1 MHGGLIAVAVAPHAP
16 RLGVEER
23 VPDFQRGLIDGL
35 KQMGQ
40 ALRNLHPDLFVVNSA
55 HWVST
60 FNWYATLQDP
70 HKGVCVAD
78 EAPDL
83 MPGTPYERKGD
94 PAFAR
99 AFVEELKGAGL
110 PALPNDSPH
119 YQWDYA
125 SLVPLLY
132 LDPDGEVPVVQIPT
146 VLHGSLEEA
155 VEVGR
160 LLDRVAQNTGRRV
173 IFIASNAL
181 SHALERGPEK
191 WPTPERIELDKRLIG
206 HLERGEV
213 ALLLEWLP
221 TYSREAVA
229 EMGGKVLA
237 VMCGAL
243 SAMHARAGALRGR
256 LYGTYAQSS
265 GSGNASVAVVPA

>member
-1 MHGGLIAVAVAPHAP
+1 MPGGLIAVAVAPHAP
-16 RLGVEER
+16 RLGIEER
-23 VPDFQRGLIDGL
+23 VPPFQTGLIDGL

-40 ALRNLHPDLFVVNSA
+40 ALRDLRPDLFVVNSA

-60 FNWYATLQDP
+60 FNWYATLQNP
-70 HKGVCVAD
+70 HQGICVAH

-99 AFVEELKGAGL
+99 AFVEELKAAGM
-110 PALPNDSPH
+110 PALPNESPH
-119 YQWDYA
+119 FQWDYA
-125 SLVPLLY
+125 ALVPLLY

-146 VLHGSLEEA
+146 VLHGALDEA
-155 VEVGR
+155 VAVGR
-160 LLDRVAQNTGRRV
+160 LLDRVAQGTGRRV
-173 IFIASNAL
+173 CFLASTAL

-191 WPTPERIELDKRLIG
+191 WPTPERIELDRQLIG

-213 ALLLEWLP
+213 ARLLEWLP
-221 TYSREAVA
+221 TYCRAAVA

-237 VMCGAL
+237 VLCGAL
-243 SAMHARAGALRGR
+243 AALHARAGALRGR
-256 LYGTYAQSS
+256 LYGAYAQSS
-265 GSGNASVAVVPA
+265 GSGNASVAVVPT

>member
-16 RLGVEER
+16 RLGIEER
-23 VPDFQRGLIDGL
+23 VPHFQRGLIDGM

-40 ALRNLHPDLFVVNSA
+40 ALRSLHPDLLVVNSA

-99 AFVEELKGAGL
+99 AFLEELKGAGL
-110 PALPNDSPH
+110 PALANDSPH

-132 LDPDGEVPVVQIPT
+132 LDPDGEVPVVQVPT
-146 VLHGSLEEA
+146 VLRGSLEEA

-160 LLDRVAQNTGRRV
+160 LLDRVAQGTDRRV
-173 IFIASNAL
+173 IFIASTAL
-181 SHALERGPEK
+181 SHALERGSEK
-191 WPTPERIELDKRLIG
+191 WPTPERIDLDKRLIG

-213 ALLLEWLP
+213 TLLLEWLP

-237 VMCGAL
+237 VMGGAL
-243 SAMHARAGALRGR
+243 AALHTRIGALRGR
-256 LYGTYAQSS
+256 TYGAYAQSS

>member
-1 MHGGLIAVAVAPHAP
+1 MQGGLIAVAVAPHAP

-23 VPDFQRGLIDGL
+23 VPAFQRGLIDGL

-40 ALRNLHPDLFVVNSA
+40 ALRTLRPGLFVVNSA

-60 FNWYATLQDP
+60 FNWYATAQNS
-70 HKGVCVAD
+70 HRGVCVAD

-83 MPGTPYERKGD
+83 MPGTPYERQGD

-99 AFVEELKGAGL
+99 AFVEELKRASI

-119 YQWDYA
+119 SQWDYA

-132 LDPDGEVPVVQIPT
+132 LDPDGEVPVVQIST

-155 VEVGR
+155 VAVGR
-160 LLDRVAQNTGRRV
+160 LLDRVAQGTGRRV
-173 IFIASNAL
+173 VFIASNAL

-191 WPTPERIELDKRLIG
+191 WPTPERIEMDKLLIG
-206 HLERGEV
+206 RLERGEV
-213 ALLLEWLP
+213 APLLEWLP

-229 EMGGKVLA
+229 EMGGRVLA

-243 SAMHARAGALRGR
+243 DALHARAGPLRGR
-256 LYGTYAQSS
+256 LYGSYAQSS
-265 GSGNASVAVVPA
+265 GSGNASVAVVPS

>member
-23 VPDFQRGLIDGL
+23 VPAFQRGLLDGM

-40 ALRNLHPDLFVVNSA
+40 ALRGLGPDLFVVNSA

-70 HKGVCVAD
+70 HRGVCVAE

-99 AFVEELKGAGL
+99 AFVGGLAGAGL

-146 VLHGSLEEA
+146 VAHASLEEA
-155 VEVGR
+155 VQVGR
-160 LLDRVAQNTGRRV
+160 LLDRVAQGTGRRA
-173 IFIASNAL
+173 IFIASSAL
-181 SHALERGPEK
+181 SHALERGPQK
-191 WPTPERIELDKRLIG
+191 WPTPERVELDKRLIG

-213 ALLLEWLP
+213 APLLEWLP

-229 EMGGKVLA
+229 EMGGRVLA
-237 VMCGAL
+237 VMFGAL
-243 SAMHARAGALRGR
+243 AALHARVGELRGR
-256 LYGTYAQSS
+256 LYGAYAQSS

>member
-1 MHGGLIAVAVAPHAP
+1 MHDGLIAVAVAPHAP

-23 VPDFQRGLIDGL
+23 APAFQRGLIDGL

-40 ALRNLHPDLFVVNSA
+40 ALRSLGPDLFVVNSA

-60 FNWYATLQDP
+60 FNWYATVQDP

-99 AFVEELKGAGL
+99 AFVEELKGAGI

-119 YQWDYA
+119 YGWDYA

-146 VLHGSLEEA
+146 VLHGSLDEA

-160 LLDRVAQNTGRRV
+160 LLDRVAQGTGRRV

-191 WPTPERIELDKRLIG
+191 WPTPERVELDQRLIG

-213 ALLLEWLP
+213 ARLLEWLP
-221 TYSREAVA
+221 GYSREAVA
-229 EMGGKVLA
+229 ELGG
-237 VMCGAL
+237 
-243 SAMHARAGALRGR
+243 
-256 LYGTYAQSS
+256 
-265 GSGNASVAVVPA
+265 

>member
-1 MHGGLIAVAVAPHAP
+1 MPGGLIAVAVAPHAP

-23 VPDFQRGLIDGL
+23 VPGFQTGLIDGL

-40 ALRNLHPDLFVVNSA
+40 VLRNLRPDLLVVNSA

-60 FNWYATLQDP
+60 FNWYATVQDP
-70 HKGVCVAD
+70 HSGVCIAD

-94 PAFAR
+94 PAFAL
-99 AFVEELKGAGL
+99 ALVEELRAAGI

-119 YQWDYA
+119 FQWDYA
-125 SLVPLLY
+125 ALVPLLY
-132 LDPDGEVPVVQIPT
+132 LDPDAEVPVVQIPT
-146 VLHGSLEEA
+146 VHQGSLDEA
-155 VEVGR
+155 VAVGR
-160 LLDRVAQNTGRRV
+160 MLDQVAQRTGRRACV
-173 IFIASNAL
+173 IASTAL

-191 WPTPERIELDKRLIG
+191 WPTPERIALDKQLIG
-206 HLERGEV
+206 HLEGGEV
-213 ALLLEWLP
+213 ARLLEWLP

-229 EMGGKVLA
+229 EMGGRVLA

-243 SAMHARAGALRGR
+243 AALHARAGALRGR
-256 LYGTYAQSS
+256 LYGAYAQSS

>member
-1 MHGGLIAVAVAPHAP
+1 MQGGLIAVAIAPHAP
-16 RLGVEER
+16 RLGIETR
-23 VPDFQRGLIDGL
+23 VPAFQTGLIDGL

-40 ALRNLHPDLFVVNSA
+40 ALRDLRPDLFVVNSA

-70 HKGVCVAD
+70 HRGVCVAH

-83 MPGTPYERKGD
+83 MPGTSYERKGD
-94 PAFAR
+94 PQFAR
-99 AFVEELKGAGL
+99 AFVEELKAAGI

-119 YQWDYA
+119 FQWDYA
-125 SLVPLLY
+125 ALVPMLY
-132 LDPDGEVPVVQIPT
+132 LDPGAEVPVVQIPT
-146 VLHGSLEEA
+146 VHEGSLDEA
-155 VEVGR
+155 SQVGR
-160 LLDRVAQNTGRRV
+160 LLDRAARGTGRRV
-173 IFIASNAL
+173 CVIASTAL

-213 ALLLEWLP
+213 ARLLEWLP
-221 TYSREAVA
+221 TYCREAVA
-229 EMGGKVLA
+229 EMGGRVLA
-237 VMCGAL
+237 LMGGAL
-243 SAMHARAGALRGR
+243 AALHARAGALRGR

>member
-1 MHGGLIAVAVAPHAP
+1 MPGGLIAVAVAPHAP

-23 VPDFQRGLIDGL
+23 VTAFQIGLIDGL

-40 ALRNLHPDLFVVNSA
+40 ALRGLRPDLFVVNSA

-60 FNWYATLQDP
+60 FNWYATVQDP
-70 HKGVCVAD
+70 HRGICIAD

-99 AFVEELKGAGL
+99 AFVEELRATGI

-119 YQWDYA
+119 YKWDYA
-125 SLVPLLY
+125 ALVPLLY
-132 LDPDGEVPVVQIPT
+132 LDPDAEVPVVQIPT
-146 VLHGSLEEA
+146 VHQGGLDEA

-160 LLDRVAQNTGRRV
+160 ALDRVAAGTGRRV
-173 IFIASNAL
+173 CVIASTAL
-181 SHALERGPEK
+181 SHALERGPDK
-191 WPTPERIELDKRLIG
+191 WPTPERIALDKQLIG

-213 ALLLEWLP
+213 ACLLEWLP

-229 EMGGKVLA
+229 EMGGRVLA
-237 VMCGAL
+237 LMGGAL
-243 SAMHARAGALRGR
+243 AALHARAGALRGR
-256 LYGTYAQSS
+256 LYGAYAQSS

>member
-1 MHGGLIAVAVAPHAP
+1 MHGGLSAVAIAPHAP

-23 VPDFQRGLIDGL
+23 VPAFQRGLIDGL

-40 ALRNLHPDLFVVNSA
+40 ALRELQPNLFVVNSA
-55 HWVST
+55 HWVAT
-60 FNWYATLQDP
+60 FNWYATVQDP
-70 HKGVCVAD
+70 HQGVCVAD

-83 MPGTPYERKGD
+83 MPGTPYQRKGD
-94 PAFAR
+94 PTFAR
-99 AFVEELKGAGL
+99 AFVEELKGASI

-119 YQWDYA
+119 YTWDYA

-132 LDPDGEVPVVQIPT
+132 LDPDAEVPVVQIST
-146 VLHGSLEEA
+146 VHQGSLDEA
-155 VEVGR
+155 VAVGR
-160 LLDRVAQNTGRRV
+160 LLDRVAQRTGRRV

-191 WPTPERIELDKRLIG
+191 WPTPERLEMDKQWIA

-213 ALLLEWLP
+213 IRLLEWLP
-221 TYSREAVA
+221 AYSRAAVA
-229 EMGGKVLA
+229 EMGGRVLA

-243 SAMHARAGALRGR
+243 DALHTRVGPLRGR
-256 LYGTYAQSS
+256 LYGAYAQSS

>member
-1 MHGGLIAVAVAPHAP
+1 VQGGLIAVAVAPHAP
-16 RLGVEER
+16 RLGIEER
-23 VPDFQRGLIDGL
+23 VPAFQTGLIDGL
-35 KQMGQ
+35 KQMGR
-40 ALRNLHPDLFVVNSA
+40 ALRGLRPDLFVVNSA

-60 FNWYATLQDP
+60 FNWYATVQNP
-70 HKGVCVAD
+70 HRGVCVAD

-99 AFVEELKGAGL
+99 AFVEGLKAAGI
-110 PALPNDSPH
+110 PAVPNDSPH

-125 SLVPLLY
+125 ALVPLLY
-132 LDPDGEVPVVQIPT
+132 LDPDAEVPVVQIPT
-146 VLHGSLEEA
+146 VHRGSLDEA

-160 LLDRVAQNTGRRV
+160 LLDRVARGTGRRV
-173 IFIASNAL
+173 GVIASTAL

-191 WPTPERIELDKRLIG
+191 WPTLERVELDKRLIG

-213 ALLLEWLP
+213 ARLLEWLP
-221 TYSREAVA
+221 AYSREAVA
-229 EMGGKVLA
+229 EAGGRVLA
-237 VMCGAL
+237 VACGAL
-243 SAMHARAGALRGR
+243 AALHARAGALRGC
-256 LYGTYAQSS
+256 LYGAYAQSS

>member
-1 MHGGLIAVAVAPHAP
+1 MPGGLIAVAVAPHAP
-16 RLGVEER
+16 RLGIEER
-23 VPDFQRGLIDGL
+23 VPAFQTGLIDGL

-40 ALRNLHPDLFVVNSA
+40 ALRTLRPDLFVVNSA

-60 FNWYATLQDP
+60 FNWYATVQDP
-70 HKGVCVAD
+70 HRGVCIAD

-83 MPGTPYERKGD
+83 MPGTPYERPGD

-99 AFVEELKGAGL
+99 AFVEELKAAGI

-125 SLVPLLY
+125 ALVPLLY
-132 LDPDGEVPVVQIPT
+132 LDPDAEVSVVQIPT
-146 VLHGSLEEA
+146 VHQGSLDEA

-160 LLDRVAQNTGRRV
+160 LLDRVAQATTRRV
-173 IFIASNAL
+173 ILIASSAL
-181 SHALERGPEK
+181 SHALERGPDK
-191 WPTPERIELDKRLIG
+191 WPTTERIQLDKQMIG

-213 ALLLEWLP
+213 DSLLDWLP

-229 EMGGKVLA
+229 EMGGRVLA
-237 VMCGAL
+237 VMFGAL
-243 SAMHARAGALRGR
+243 SAMRNRVPALRGR
-256 LYGTYAQSS
+256 LYGSYAQSS

>member
-1 MHGGLIAVAVAPHAP
+1 MPGGLIAVAVAPHAP
-16 RLGVEER
+16 RLGIEER
-23 VPDFQRGLIDGL
+23 VPPFQKGLINGM

-40 ALRNLHPDLFVVNSA
+40 ALRGLRPDLFVVNSA

-60 FNWYATLQDP
+60 FNWYVTLQDP
-70 HKGVCVAD
+70 HRGVCVAT

-99 AFVEELKGAGL
+99 AFIEELKAAHI

-119 YQWDYA
+119 YQWDYGA
-125 SLVPLLY
+125 LVPLLY
-132 LDPDGEVPVVQIPT
+132 LDPDAEVPVVQIPT
-146 VLHGSLEEA
+146 VHRGSLDEA

-160 LLDRVAQNTGRRV
+160 LLDRVAQSTGRRV
-173 IFIASNAL
+173 CVIASTAL

-191 WPTPERIELDKRLIG
+191 WPTPERIELDKQLIG
-206 HLERGEV
+206 HLEQGEV
-213 ALLLEWLP
+213 ARLLEWLP
-221 TYSREAVA
+221 AYSREAVA
-229 EMGGKVLA
+229 EMGGRVLA

-243 SAMHARAGALRGR
+243 AALHARTGALRGR
-256 LYGTYAQSS
+256 LHGEYAQSS

>member
-1 MHGGLIAVAVAPHAP
+1 M
-16 RLGVEER
+16 
-23 VPDFQRGLIDGL
+23 

-40 ALRNLHPDLFVVNSA
+40 ALRSLRPDLFVVNSA

-70 HKGVCVAD
+70 HRGVCVAA

-83 MPGTPYERKGD
+83 MPGTPYERTGE

-99 AFVEELKGAGL
+99 AFVEELKAAGI

-125 SLVPLLY
+125 ALVPLLY
-132 LDPDGEVPVVQIPT
+132 LDPDAEVPVVQIPT
-146 VLHGSLEEA
+146 VPRGSLDEA

-160 LLDRVAQNTGRRV
+160 LLDRVAQRMGRRV
-173 IFIASNAL
+173 CVIASTAL

-191 WPTPERIELDKRLIG
+191 WPTPQRIELDKQLIG
-206 HLERGEV
+206 HLERGKV
-213 ALLLEWLP
+213 ARLLEWLP
-221 TYSREAVA
+221 TYSGEAVA
-229 EMGGKVLA
+229 EMGG
-237 VMCGAL
+237 
-243 SAMHARAGALRGR
+243 R
-256 LYGTYAQSS
+256 
-265 GSGNASVAVVPA
+265 

>member
-1 MHGGLIAVAVAPHAP
+1 MRGGLIAVAVAPHPP
-16 RLGVEER
+16 RLGIEER
-23 VPDFQRGLIDGL
+23 VPVFQRGLIDGM

-40 ALRNLHPDLFVVNSA
+40 ALRGLRPELFVVNSA

-70 HKGVCVAD
+70 HQGICVAD

-94 PAFAR
+94 PAFGR
-99 AFVEELKGAGL
+99 AFVDELKAAGI
-110 PALPNDSPH
+110 PALPNDTPH

-125 SLVPLLY
+125 ALVPLLY
-132 LDPDGEVPVVQIPT
+132 LDPDADVPVIQIPT
-146 VLHGSLEEA
+146 VHRGSLDEA
-155 VEVGR
+155 TEVGR
-160 LLDRVAQNTGRRV
+160 LLDQVAQTTGRRV
-173 IFIASNAL
+173 CVIASTAL

-191 WPTPERIELDKRLIG
+191 WPTPERIKLDKQLIG

-213 ALLLEWLP
+213 ARLREWLP
-221 TYSREAVA
+221 TYCDEAVA
-229 EMGGKVLA
+229 EMGGRVLA
-237 VMCGAL
+237 LMCGAL
-243 SAMHARAGALRGR
+243 AALQGRAGALRGR
-256 LYGTYAQSS
+256 LYGAYAQSS

>member
-1 MHGGLIAVAVAPHAP
+1 MQGALIAVAVAPHAP
-16 RLGVEER
+16 RLGIEER
-23 VPDFQRGLIDGL
+23 VPTFQTGLIDGL

-40 ALRNLHPDLFVVNSA
+40 VLRGLRPDLFVVNSA

-60 FNWYATLQDP
+60 FNWYATVQDP
-70 HKGVCVAD
+70 HRGVCIAD
-78 EAPDL
+78 EAPHL

-99 AFVEELKGAGL
+99 AFVEELKAAGI
-110 PALPNDSPH
+110 PALPNESPH

-132 LDPDGEVPVVQIPT
+132 LDPDAEVPVVQIPT
-146 VLHGSLEEA
+146 VHQGSLAEA
-155 VEVGR
+155 IEVGR
-160 LLDRVAQNTGRRV
+160 LLDQVAQRTGRRTCV
-173 IFIASNAL
+173 IASTAL

-191 WPTPERIELDKRLIG
+191 WPTPRRMALDKELIG

-213 ALLLEWLP
+213 ARLLEWLP
-221 TYSREAVA
+221 AYSREAVA
-229 EMGGKVLA
+229 EMGGRVLA

-243 SAMHARAGALRGR
+243 VALHARAAELRGR
-256 LYGTYAQSS
+256 LYGAYAQSS
-265 GSGNASVAVVPA
+265 GSGNASIAVVPA

>member
-1 MHGGLIAVAVAPHAP
+1 MNGGLIAVAVAPHAP

-23 VPDFQRGLIDGL
+23 VPVFQRGLIDGL

-40 ALRNLHPDLFVVNSA
+40 ALRDLGPDLFVVNSA

-60 FNWYATLQDP
+60 FNWYATVQHP
-70 HKGVCVAD
+70 HRGVCVAD

-94 PAFAR
+94 PTFAR
-99 AFVEELKGAGL
+99 AFVDELKGAGIL
-110 PALPNDSPH
+110 ALLNDSPH

-132 LDPDGEVPVVQIPT
+132 LDPDATIPVVQVST
-146 VLHGSLEEA
+146 VCHGSLEEA
-155 VEVGR
+155 VAVGR
-160 LLDRVAQNTGRRV
+160 LLDRVAQDAGRRV
-173 IFIASNAL
+173 IVIASNAL

-191 WPTPERIELDKRLIG
+191 WPTPERIEMDKLLIG

-213 ALLLEWLP
+213 PRLLEWLP

-229 EMGGKVLA
+229 EMGGRVLA

-243 SAMHARAGALRGR
+243 AALHARAGALRGR
-256 LYGTYAQSS
+256 QYGSYAQSS
-265 GSGNASVAVVPA
+265 GSGNVSVAVVPV